1 MEKVL
6 VVGGGGREHAL
17 AWKLAQSDRINTV
30 FVAPGNAGTAHE
42 NGVENI
48 AIAADDTDRLCEF
61 AQLEGINL
69 TVIGPEGPLVE
80 GIVDRFTEKGLR
92 CLGPSGKAAQL
103 EGSKSFAKDFLQ
115 RHNIPTAE
123 HQVFSESKKAY
134 AWLESNEPPF
144 VIKADGLA
152 AGKGVIITHELK
164 EAKQAI
170 TQILEEQRFGDAG
183 NQVVIEQFL
192 SGEEVSYICLVSGKE
207 VLPLATSQDH
217 KARDNG
223 DQGPNTGGMGAYS
236 PAPIVDPSLDQRIL
250 KQVIEPTVNGLAS
263 EGIPYTGFL
272 YAGLMI
278 GEDNVPRVLE
288 FNCRLGDPETQPI
301 LMRLNSDLATLCD
314 AVLDGHIADID
325 VVWDKRCSLGVVMA
339 SAGYPDCYDIG
350 LPIDGL
356 DTPEEDTV
364 KVFHAGTHDRDG
376 QVLTS
381 GGRVLCVTALGSDI
395 ESARD
400 LVYSTIKSIHW
411 PGSFW
416 RADIG
421 HRALARQETE
431 HK

>member
-1 MEKVL
+1 MAKVL
-6 VVGGGGREHAL
+6 VVGSGGREHAL

-123 HQVFSESKKAY
+123 HQVFSESRKAY

-217 KARDNG
+217 KARDDG

-236 PAPIVDPSLDQRIL
+236 PAPIVDPSLI
-250 KQVIEPTVNGLAS
+250 
-263 EGIPYTGFL
+263 
-272 YAGLMI
+272 
-278 GEDNVPRVLE
+278 
-288 FNCRLGDPETQPI
+288 
-301 LMRLNSDLATLCD
+301 
-314 AVLDGHIADID
+314 
-325 VVWDKRCSLGVVMA
+325 
-339 SAGYPDCYDIG
+339 SA
-350 LPIDGL
+350 
-356 DTPEEDTV
+356 
-364 KVFHAGTHDRDG
+364 F
-376 QVLTS
+376 
-381 GGRVLCVTALGSDI
+381 
-395 ESARD
+395 
-400 LVYSTIKSIHW
+400 
-411 PGSFW
+411 
-416 RADIG
+416 
-421 HRALARQETE
+421 
-431 HK
+431 

>member
-1 MEKVL
+1 M
-6 VVGGGGREHAL
+6 
-17 AWKLAQSDRINTV
+17 
-30 FVAPGNAGTAHE
+30 
-42 NGVENI
+42 
-48 AIAADDTDRLCEF
+48 
-61 AQLEGINL
+61 
-69 TVIGPEGPLVE
+69 
-80 GIVDRFTEKGLR
+80 
-92 CLGPSGKAAQL
+92 
-103 EGSKSFAKDFLQ
+103 
-115 RHNIPTAE
+115 
-123 HQVFSESKKAY
+123 
-134 AWLESNEPPF
+134 
-144 VIKADGLA
+144 A

-170 TQILEEQRFGDAG
+170 TQILEEQRFGAAG

-192 SGEEVSYICLVSGKE
+192 RGEEVSYICLVSGKE

-217 KARDNG
+217 KARDEG

-236 PAPIVDPSLDQRIL
+236 PAPIVDTSLNQRIL

-263 EGIPYTGFL
+263 EEIPYTGFL

-301 LMRLNSDLATLCD
+301 LMRLNSDLAKLCD

-325 VVWDKRCSLGVVMA
+325 VTWDKRCSLGVVMA
-339 SAGYPDCYDIG
+339 SAGYPDRYDIG

-356 DTPEEDTV
+356 DAPGTDTV
-364 KVFHAGTHDRDG
+364 NVFHAGTLDRDG

-395 ESARD
+395 ESARES
-400 LVYSTIKSIHW
+400 VYRRIKSIHW
-411 PGSFW
+411 QGSFW

-421 HRALARQETE
+421 HRALARQTTD
-431 HK
+431 HT

>member
-1 MEKVL
+1 MAKAL

-30 FVAPGNAGTAHE
+30 FVAPGNAGSAHE

-48 AIAADDTDRLCEF
+48 AIAANDVDQLCKF
-61 AQLEGINL
+61 AQLERVNL
-69 TVIGPEGPLVE
+69 TVIGPEGTLVE

-123 HQVFSESKKAY
+123 H
-134 AWLESNEPPF
+134 
-144 VIKADGLA
+144 
-152 AGKGVIITHELK
+152 THELK

-170 TQILEEQRFGDAG
+170 TQILEEQRFGAAG
-183 NQVVIEQFL
+183 NKVVIEQFL

-217 KARDNG
+217 KARDEG

-236 PAPIVDPSLDQRIL
+236 PAPIVDTSLNRRIL

-301 LMRLNSDLATLCD
+301 LMRLNSDLAILCD

-325 VVWDKRCSLGVVMA
+325 VTWDKRCSLGVVMA
-339 SAGYPDCYDIG
+339 SAGYPDHYDIG
-350 LPIDGL
+350 LPINGL
-356 DTPEEDTV
+356 DRPEADTV
-364 KVFHAGTHDRDG
+364 KVFHAGTNDRDG

-395 ESARD
+395 ESARES
-400 LVYSTIKSIHW
+400 VYSTIKKIHW

-421 HRALARQETE
+421 HRALARQKTE
-431 HK
+431 HT